1 MGNLIAIK
9 YVVEIYV
16 EYNQHHMVKLMG
28 ACIRASTVEPQ
39 QFETN
44 SKSVFPCW
52 KDVGLMQISQIWYF
66 QTWKMLHV
74 SDLPQWSHS

>member
-28 ACIRASTVEPQ
+28 YCIRAVEPQ

-44 SKSVFPCW
+44 SKNGFPCW
-52 KDVGLMQISQIWYF
+52 KDVGLMQISQI
-66 QTWKMLHV
+66 
-74 SDLPQWSHS
+74 